1 MSGLELPS
9 AARRVCA
16 NSRHVFVGEAVL
28 RVFKVEAPM
37 LQPKN
42 AAVTVRLD
50 CPVQLEISK
59 RVDQRLAGIDLDD
72 TARNR

>member
-1 MSGLELPS
+1 M
-9 AARRVCA
+9 
-16 NSRHVFVGEAVL
+16 
-28 RVFKVEAPM
+28 RVFKVEASM

>member
-1 MSGLELPS
+1 MF
-9 AARRVCA
+9 
-16 NSRHVFVGEAVL
+16 FVGEAVV

-37 LQPKN
+37 LQPTN

-72 TARNR
+72 TARTR